1 MAKRYSIVVIEGHT
15 LEDVEGALASI
26 VGPLLE
32 QWRGS
37 HLFGIRIDISDVS
50 DAVRYGMEFEEEG
63 RPTPIYPVVEIDIY
77 ADTLRETSTIESAL
91 IKFIAAKVKAEL
103 GTAVSI
109 RYDN

>member
-1 MAKRYSIVVIEGHT
+1 MAKRYSIVVIEGHP

-50 DAVRYGMEFEEEG
+50 DAVRYGMEFEEKNH
-63 RPTPIYPVVEIDIY
+63 PTPIYPVVEIDIY
-77 ADTLRETSTIESAL
+77 ANTLRETSTIENAL
-91 IKFIAAKVKAEL
+91 TEFIAARVETAL